1 MKKLMGII
9 LSMFLLGA
17 VLTGCGKSDS
27 GGTSNA
33 PKYPT
38 KPITMLVGYAAGGS
52 SDLGVRILVPYLEK
66 ELGTSINVVNKTG
79 ANGWVAWTE
88 LAKAQPDGYTIGLV
102 NIPGFYSGYLDK
114 QQNRKENLEN
124 FKFIANHVTDWGVLV
139 VKKGAFK
146 DMKDFMEKSKTKQMT
161 IGDVGLGGNK
171 HLQIEDLKKKNP
183 DYKISPVHMKGWP
196 DNYAGIIGGHV
207 DAASATCVD
216 VAAQLHEGEM
226 EVLCVFAPQRS
237 ALLPNVPTCEEAGF
251 GAVYGP
257 SSRGFL
263 MPKGVNDEVFAKV
276 QTAFKNAITNAEQV
290 EKMRKMG
297 VEIDYMDG
305 KKYDDFLKKNEEIAK
320 TFADLLGW
328 NK

>member
-1 MKKLMGII
+1 MKKLTGVI
-9 LSMFLLGA
+9 LGLFFLSL

-27 GGTSNA
+27 GGAATA
-33 PKYPT
+33 KKYPT
-38 KPITMLVGYAAGGS
+38 KPITLLVGFSAGGS

-114 QQNRKENLEN
+114 QQNRKESLNS

-146 DMKDFMEKSKTKQMT
+146 DMKDFMEQAKTKEMT

-171 HLQIEDLKKKNP
+171 HLQIEELKRKNP
-183 DYKISPVHMKGWP
+183 GYKLSPVHMKGWP
-196 DNYAGIIGGHV
+196 DNYAGIIGNHIN
-207 DAASATCVD
+207 AASATGGD
-216 VAAQLHEGEM
+216 VVAQLQDGEM
-226 EVLCVFAPQRS
+226 EVLCVFAPKRS
-237 ALLPNVPTCEEAGF
+237 TLLPNVPTSEEAGF
-251 GAVYGP
+251 GAVHGP
-257 SSRGFL
+257 SSRGFM
-263 MPKGVNDEVFAKV
+263 MPKGVNDEVVAKI
-276 QTAFKNAITNAEQV
+276 QTALKKAINNPEQI
-290 EKMRKMG
+290 EKLRKMG
-297 VEIDYMDG
+297 AEIDYMEG
-305 KKYDDFLKKNEEIAK
+305 KQYDEFLKKNEQIAK
-320 TFADLLGW
+320 SFAEVLGW